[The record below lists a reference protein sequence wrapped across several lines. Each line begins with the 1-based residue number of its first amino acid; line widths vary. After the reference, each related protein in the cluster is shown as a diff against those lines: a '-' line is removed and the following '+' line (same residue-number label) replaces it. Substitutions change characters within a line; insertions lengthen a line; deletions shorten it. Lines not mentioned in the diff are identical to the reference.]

1 MRSFNSPALR
11 TPQVQLLSNGR
22 YHMVV
27 SSAGGGY
34 SRWHDLALTRWR
46 EDATRDCWGT
56 FIYLRDEATREYW
69 SVAYQPTLRPC
80 DDYET
85 IFARGSAKFRQRYNE
100 LESRTQICV
109 SPEDDVEL
117 RRVMLTNHSAAP
129 RTIQLTSYAEVVLT
143 HPGAD
148 VAHPTFSNLF
158 VQTEFVRT
166 HSVILC
172 KRRPRSEKEQTPWFV
187 HTMAGEHSAQ
197 GAISCETDRASFIGR
212 GRTPTGPMAM
222 ERDSFSNTTGSVLDP
237 IVSLRRTFV
246 VAPAETVC
254 IDFMLGV
261 AESREAALALA
272 EKYHDFHTT
281 GRSFDSAKYHD
292 EVAMLEFDGAE
303 AELEMYE
310 QLAGALVY
318 VDPAR
323 RAGASVLLRNR
334 QGQSGLWRQG
344 ISGDAP
350 ILLLHASDP
359 TKIGIVKQLVQ
370 AHSLWRRKGLA
381 ADLIILTEGVDGSGQ
396 HLHDQVVDLV
406 MSRPETERL
415 EKPAGI
421 FVLRGEEVAE
431 DDRVLLESMARI
443 VLSDEADF
451 NLSGSAGFGPHSGE
465 PGPPRRA
472 EARVTARAEARVTSQ
487 GELIFHNGFGGF
499 TPDGREYAITLQP
512 GQTTPA
518 PWVNVLANPN
528 FGTVV
533 SESGGAYTWA
543 ENSHEFRLTPWNND
557 PVTDAGGEAFYLR
570 DEQSGF
576 FWSPT
581 PLPAPGTTPYVIRH
595 GFGYSV
601 FEHMEYGIISELTIY
616 VATDAPVKFAAFRLR
631 NASDR
636 PRRISITGCWEW
648 ILGDSRERSL
658 LHVQTEMDPET
669 GALLARNSFNPDF
682 SDRIAFID
690 VDDPL
695 RTITGDRNEFFGRN
709 GTPANPAAL
718 KLVDLSGATGAG
730 LDPCGA
736 VRVTIDLPAGRECE
750 AGFRLGAGR
759 SLAEVQELI
768 GRFRGAEA
776 GQAAL
781 EEVRRYWRETLGT
794 VQVETPDPSVDVL
807 ANGWLLY
814 QALSCRLWGRTGF
827 YQSGGAFGFRD
838 QLQDV
843 MALVHAEPGLVR
855 DHLLRA
861 AAHQFREGDVL
872 HWWHPPTGRGVRTR
886 VSDDYLWLPYVT
898 CRYVSCVG
906 DTSVLDEQVPYLVGR
921 PVKPEEE
928 SYYDLPKR
936 SEASDTV
943 YQHCVRAIEHGLR
956 FGAHGLP
963 LMGTCD
969 WNDGMN
975 LVGSQGRGESV
986 WLGFFLYDAL
996 IRFADLA
1003 RGRNDNTF
1011 AERCV
1016 DEAQRL
1022 QEIIERHGWDG
1033 EWYRRAYFDNGAP
1046 LGSQQNSEC
1055 QIDSL
1060 PQSWSVLSGAGDAQR
1075 VRQAMKAVNERLV
1088 RSDGKLIQLLDP
1100 PFDRSEPNPGY
1111 IKGYVPGVRENGGQ
1125 YTHAAV
1131 WVTMAFAY
1139 LGDYDRAWE
1148 LVGLLN
1154 PINHGAT
1161 AADVAVYKVEPYVVA
1176 ADVYAVAPHTG
1187 RGGWTWYTGSAGWLY
1202 RLLIETL
1209 LGLNLEGGRL
1219 RLTPRLPKEWAGFG
1233 VHYRYRQT
1241 LYHINV
1247 SKVSPASPEP
1257 GKTLLDGV
1265 MLADQTV
1272 PLVDDRREH
1281 HVEVRL
1287 GSSEQ

>member
-11 TPQVQLLSNGR
+11 VPQVQLLSNGR
-22 YHMVV
+22 YHVIV

-56 FIYLRDEATREYW
+56 FIYLRDEATGEYW
-69 SVAYQPTLRPC
+69 SVAYQPTVRPF

-85 IFARGSAKFRQRYNE
+85 IFTRGSAEVRQRRNE
-100 LESRTQICV
+100 LETRNQICV

-166 HSVILC
+166 HSAILC

-187 HTMAGEHSAQ
+187 HAMAGEHGAQ
-197 GAISCETDRASFIGR
+197 DVISCETDRARFIGR
-212 GRTPTGPMAM
+212 GRTSTGPMAM
-222 ERDSFSNTTGSVLDP
+222 ERDSSLSNTTGSVLDP

-246 VAPAETVC
+246 VAPAETVRV
-254 IDFMLGV
+254 DFTLGV
-261 AESREAALALA
+261 AENREAALALA
-272 EKYHDFHTT
+272 EKYHDFNAV
-281 GRSFDSAKYHD
+281 GRSFDSAKHHD

-310 QLAGALVY
+310 GLAGALVY
-318 VDPAR
+318 ADTAR
-323 RAGASVLLRNR
+323 RADARTLLRNR
-334 QGQSGLWRQG
+334 RGQTGLWSLG
-344 ISGDAP
+344 VSGDIP
-350 ILLLHASDP
+350 IVLLHARDP
-359 TKIGIVKQLVQ
+359 AKIGMVRQLIQ
-370 AHSLWRRKGLA
+370 AHALWRRKGLA
-381 ADLIILTEGVDGSGQ
+381 ADLIVLSQAVGDLRQ
-396 HLHDQVVDLV
+396 RLHDQIIDAVK
-406 MSRPETERL
+406 SRPEVDRL
-415 EKPAGI
+415 EKPGGI
-421 FVLRGEEVAE
+421 FVRRSEEVAE
-431 DDRVLLESMARI
+431 DDRVLLESAARV
-443 VLSDEADF
+443 VLSDESGIGILAHDAPGHG
-451 NLSGSAGFGPHSGE
+451 LSAHAHGQD
-465 PGPPRRA
+465 
-472 EARVTARAEARVTSQ
+472 ARDTHFMGRDAHAT
-487 GELIFHNGFGGF
+487 IFHNGLGGF

-512 GQTTPA
+512 GQTAPA

-557 PVTDAGGEAFYLR
+557 PITDASGEAFYLR
-570 DEQSGF
+570 DEESGH

-581 PLPAPGTTPYVIRH
+581 PLPAPGATPYVIRH

-601 FEHMEYGIISELTIY
+601 FEHTERGIISELTIY

-631 NASDR
+631 NDSDR
-636 PRRISITGCWEW
+636 PRRISITGYWEW
-648 ILGDSRERSL
+648 VLGDSRERSL

-669 GALLARNSFNPDF
+669 GALLARNFFNPDF
-682 SDRIAFID
+682 SDRIASID

-695 RTITGDRNEFFGRN
+695 RTITGDRNEFCGRN

-718 KLVDLSGATGAG
+718 KQVDLSGATGAG

-736 VRVTIDLPAGRECE
+736 VRVTIDLPAGQECE
-750 AGFRLGAGR
+750 AGFRLGTGR

-768 GRFRGAEA
+768 GRFRGTRA

-794 VQVETPDPSVDVL
+794 VQIETPDPSVNVL

-814 QALSCRLWGRTGF
+814 QTLSCRLWGRTGF

-855 DHLLRA
+855 EHLLRA
-861 AAHQFREGDVL
+861 ATHQFREGDVL

-898 CRYVSCVG
+898 CRYVSCIG
-906 DTSVLDEQVPYLVGR
+906 DTSVLDEQVPYLEGR

-928 SYYDLPKR
+928 SYYDLPNR

-943 YQHCVRAIEHGLR
+943 YQHCARAIEHGLR

-963 LMGTCD
+963 LIGTCD

-986 WLGFFLYDAL
+986 WLGFFLYDVL

-1003 RGRNDNTF
+1003 RGRNDSTF

-1022 QEIIERHGWDG
+1022 KENIERHGWDG

-1046 LGSQQNSEC
+1046 LGSQRNSEC

-1075 VRQAMKAVNERLV
+1075 ARQAMKAVNERLV
-1088 RSDGKLIQLLDP
+1088 RRDGKLIQLLDP

-1139 LGDYDRAWE
+1139 LEDYDRAWE
-1148 LVGLLN
+1148 LVALLN

-1187 RGGWTWYTGSAGWLY
+1187 RGGWSWYTGSAGWLY

-1209 LGLNLEGGRL
+1209 LGLNLEGNRL

-1247 SKVSPASPEP
+1247 SKPSSDSLEL
-1257 GKTLLDGV
+1257 GRTLLDGE
-1265 MLADQTV
+1265 MLSHQTV

-1281 HVEVRL
+1281 HVDVRL
-1287 GSSEQ
+1287 GKQ